1 MYFQQ
6 DRNEL
11 RQTYFDV
18 WRRRDDKAQL
28 EPVELLILG
37 VIEEHPEYHDFL
49 DDPDSSLDKDFSPEY
64 GQSNPFLHMGMHIAI
79 REQLATDR
87 PPGFAEAYA
96 AAVRRCGDSHEAEH
110 RILECL
116 AETLWRAHRD
126 GTAPQELD
134 YLENVRALSGMKDGQ
149 S

>member
-28 EPVELLILG
+28 EPLELLILG

-49 DDPDSSLDKDFSPEY
+49 DDPDSSLDKDFTPEY

-79 REQLATDR
+79 REQLTTDR
-87 PPGFAEAYA
+87 PPGFAKAYA
-96 AAVRRCGDSHEAEH
+96 GAVRRCGDSHQAEH

-116 AETLWRAHRD
+116 AETLWLAHRD
-126 GTAPQELD
+126 GTAPAELD
-134 YLENVRALSGMKDGQ
+134 YLEKVRALGGMETG

>member
-18 WRRRDDKAQL
+18 WRRRADKARL
-28 EPVELLILG
+28 EPMELLILG
-37 VIEEHPEYHDFL
+37 VMEEHPEYHGFL
-49 DDPDSSLDKDFSPEY
+49 DDPDASLDRDFSPEY

-79 REQLATDR
+79 REQLTTDR

-96 AAVRRCGDSHEAEH
+96 AVVRQCGDSHEAEH

-126 GTAPQELD
+126 GASPDELD
-134 YLENVRALSGMKDGQ
+134 YLDKVRTLGG
-149 S
+149 